1 MGDDMGAVRLWTSAV
16 EIRHNSLGVGCRWSA
31 QEGSH
36 RLGGHHAWM
45 PRVPAAPSSVVVSN
59 SLGWGIGQGGGF
71 WWRMQSRLL
80 RHGRRWPLQMISWTS
95 CWWRRMEVASL
106 PRTLPLLGW
115 KWCWSARGTSVAPQ
129 MQQQW
134 WKHGS
139 AGSLGAL
146 DGWTPDRTIR
156 HGWMLG
162 PIHEPEPNEPW
173 QAGWKTL
180 GSRADLCQRLASG
193 VEEWRPSGAVHVA
206 RVNVATV
213 LAGKGWTPAAKGQPQ
228 ATRHGRQ
235 SGHDWG
241 LLILG
246 ATSLVWT
253 FFGGHAVQCG
263 VDGAASSSSNLTAL
277 NASEMVIAARTKQ
290 WRVQPLWKTMT
301 TSPTPSPAMIKLS

>member
-1 MGDDMGAVRLWTSAV
+1 
-16 EIRHNSLGVGCRWSA
+16 
-31 QEGSH
+31 
-36 RLGGHHAWM
+36 
-45 PRVPAAPSSVVVSN
+45 
-59 SLGWGIGQGGGF
+59 
-71 WWRMQSRLL
+71 
-80 RHGRRWPLQMISWTS
+80 
-95 CWWRRMEVASL
+95 
-106 PRTLPLLGW
+106 
-115 KWCWSARGTSVAPQ
+115 
-129 MQQQW
+129 
-134 WKHGS
+134 
-139 AGSLGAL
+139 
-146 DGWTPDRTIR
+146 
-156 HGWMLG
+156 MLG

-253 FFGGHAVQCG
+253 FFGGHAVAMWG
-263 VDGAASSSSNLTAL
+263 RWSS
-277 NASEMVIAARTKQ
+277 Q
-290 WRVQPLWKTMT
+290 
-301 TSPTPSPAMIKLS
+301 